1 MRKIQIWHFRFF
13 VIIFIGL
20 LSGCWFTQQP
30 ESADNGSAPA
40 ELLYSGVYG
49 ISRLQEAS
57 ATWISNHTA
66 LSELFKELNE
76 RRGGNGGSPPEMDFK
91 SYGVLFLEMGQKST
105 GGFSIN
111 FNPSLTRVVGGQL
124 AIHVDWVVPKEGKL
138 VTQVV
143 TSPFILLKIMHTNID
158 SILVWDQNMTS
169 LFKIPIEA

>member
-1 MRKIQIWHFRFF
+1 MQKIQSWHFRLFL
-13 VIIFIGL
+13 IIFIGL
-20 LSGCWFTQQP
+20 LSGCWLTQQP

-66 LSELFKELNE
+66 LSELYAKLNE
-76 RRGGNGGSPPEMDFK
+76 HHGGNNDSPPEMDFK
-91 SYGVLFLEMGQKST
+91 SYGVFFLEMGQKPT

-124 AIHVDWVVPKEGKL
+124 TIHIDWVAPKEGKF

-158 SILVWDQNMTS
+158 SILVWDQNKTS
-169 LFKIPIEA
+169 LFKIPIET